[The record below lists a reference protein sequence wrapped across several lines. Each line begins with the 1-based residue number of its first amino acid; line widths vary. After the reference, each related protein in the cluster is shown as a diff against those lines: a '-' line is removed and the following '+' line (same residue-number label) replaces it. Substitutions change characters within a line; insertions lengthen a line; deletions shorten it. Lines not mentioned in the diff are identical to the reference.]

1 VLQVFLLTA
10 KLILH
15 TMDHKRYMSQ
25 IGKIGGIARA
35 AKLSPERRKEIAIKG
50 ANTRKSNQEAKN
62 LLASQVANGTYNPR
76 YDESKQS
83 LQ

>member
-1 VLQVFLLTA
+1 
-10 KLILH
+10 
-15 TMDHKRYMSQ
+15 MSQ

-35 AKLSPERRKEIAIKG
+35 AKLTPERRKEIAIKG

-62 LLASQVANGTYNPR
+62 LLASQVASGTYVPR

-83 LQ
+83 LL